1 MTKVRAVYYE
11 NKYKLFIKVWQTS
24 DTIEE
29 ARMRL
34 QKYHG
39 WYEGMEATGSDARW
53 YRERNRLTKAT
64 VRSYAYRLR
73 RKDIELKQMQEEY
86 EREWSVVDYEML
98 ADYACTTGGRVGE

>member
-1 MTKVRAVYYE
+1 MTKVRAEYFE

-24 DTIEE
+24 DTVEE
-29 ARMRL
+29 ARLRL

-39 WYEGMEATGSDARW
+39 WYDGMEATGSDARW
-53 YRERNRLTKAT
+53 YREQNRLTKAT
-64 VRSYAYRLR
+64 VQSYAYRLR

-98 ADYACTTGGRVGE
+98 GEYAMAMAGSTG